1 MPFNSH
7 PSPHYLLQ
15 PPTHNYSLYN
25 TFSVPSHYVTHTGIL
40 HSFILKTYSLLPSPS
55 LRPIGFSQTY
65 SYHLFIFASISI
77 NFNVQPTAKN
87 KENLF
92 VYFNQGSSNPPP
104 ITTPSPHPKSLTHR
118 VHQIRHTHS
127 FVLYIPEYS
136 KFPTPNRPP
145 PSPSTNT
152 HAHHKFSA
160 FQINFLITSDLLI
173 LVF

>member
-1 MPFNSH
+1 MSDCRVRPFNLV
-7 PSPHYLLQ
+7 LLGDEECLLIVIPEPIICFSL
-15 PPTHNYSLYN
+15 PPTIILSTTL
-25 TFSVPSHYVTHTGIL
+25 FSVPSHYVTHTGIL

-55 LRPIGFSQTY
+55 LRPIGVSQTH

-92 VYFNQGSSNPPP
+92 VCFNQGSPN
-104 ITTPSPHPKSLTHR
+104 PSPHPKSLTHR

-136 KFPTPNRPP
+136 KCPTPPP
-145 PSPSTNT
+145 FNKHTLI
-152 HAHHKFSA
+152 K
-160 FQINFLITSDLLI
+160 NFLPFKLT
-173 LVF
+173 F